1 MNMEKIIFMKKG
13 IIKVLNMMEEMI
25 MEKEAN
31 MRKENIKV

>member
-1 MNMEKIIFMKKG
+1 MKKG